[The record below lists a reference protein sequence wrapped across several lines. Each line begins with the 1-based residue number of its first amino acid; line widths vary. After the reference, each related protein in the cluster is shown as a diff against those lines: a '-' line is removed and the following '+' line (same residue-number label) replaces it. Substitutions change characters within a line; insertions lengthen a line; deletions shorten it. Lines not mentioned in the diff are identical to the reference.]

1 MMLLTTGSWSRK
13 NYSAMNY
20 ELTMDQK
27 NDPKIT
33 DSLMFRQNYCE
44 SIADDIPTTAS
55 EMTGTDRTVIKL
67 SKKWEFYRVKSIVH
81 YGFPLPIIINR
92 TTKLIF
98 SV

>member
-1 MMLLTTGSWSRK
+1 
-13 NYSAMNY
+13 MNY

-55 EMTGTDRTVIKL
+55 EIKL